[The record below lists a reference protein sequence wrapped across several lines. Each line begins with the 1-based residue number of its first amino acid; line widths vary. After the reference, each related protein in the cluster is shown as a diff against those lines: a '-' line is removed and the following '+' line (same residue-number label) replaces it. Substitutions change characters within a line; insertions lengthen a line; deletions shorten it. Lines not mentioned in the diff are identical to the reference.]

1 MKKIQQGD
9 KIKFIYLKEPNP
21 ISGMKGD
28 KVISFPASI
37 PKELDIHRFVDYNMQ
52 FTKSFL
58 DPLKQYSMLLDGSP
72 KEEATLEGT
81 VYMRVEIEYKD
92 LIFLQAYLLEQSQDL
107 DKKVKESY
115 MDEETPLEEISS
127 LGKIRDDLNK
137 IASEI
142 KKQL

>member
-1 MKKIQQGD
+1 
-9 KIKFIYLKEPNP
+9 
-21 ISGMKGD
+21 
-28 KVISFPASI
+28 
-37 PKELDIHRFVDYNMQ
+37 
-52 FTKSFL
+52 
-58 DPLKQYSMLLDGSP
+58 
-72 KEEATLEGT
+72 
-81 VYMRVEIEYKD
+81 MRVDIEYKD

-142 KKQL
+142 KKQLQEK